1 MADKLIYIMNLSF
14 LIASIFCII
23 SFNIKY
29 IYKDLFYI
37 ICIFMINV
45 VNIHNSTVFYFIS
58 IALSFLLF
66 IKTLS
71 ENSIND
77 NKVKKIIFLI
87 ITITACTILKL
98 KIEYIN
104 LIFIVVSNFNM
115 MIKYI
120 KNNSLKNE
128 EKNRKLSKDI
138 NSLKLKEN
146 SGMKLL
152 KSSKETN
159 KKTLNIIERKKE
171 LLNIILEQNN
181 KCVIIIDKYGYI
193 SNKDSNFHKTWK
205 YYELCNYNIKFS
217 NFINSNFTD
226 SIEILLDVQKVYE
239 LGREINTELLS
250 KDNKYFEC
258 KYTPFIVNGETM
270 GVICIMTDITYKKY
284 SQKIIDYNK
293 IKYKKTIET
302 IPHTIVVT
310 KDRKIIYSNNK
321 NFDIDIHNEKVKS
334 FIFDTEKYG
343 DFEGEIEK
351 GNKKYLNI
359 RKTNFEENN
368 INKEIAVLRDITDY
382 KLLIED
388 IKKQSNKHSSLV
400 NSIPQGIYIYDFEEK
415 KTVYINDVL
424 LKMSGYK
431 NLNEF
436 NHSHIVKDVAWV
448 LDKFGQDTKF
458 IRHKIKNSLGTY
470 IDVELGG
477 ITLEINN
484 KMKCIGIM
492 NDISEK
498 VRAEKLEKEVAKK
511 KIEYKQK
518 NHFFM
523 NMSHELKTPLNLIMS
538 TNQLIQSIFK
548 NEIEKN
554 PSSQIASTTKIVENQ
569 SYLSLQIIE
578 NIMTLA
584 KVDADFYKPEV
595 GCYDIVSIVEDIIT
609 EINRYSKNNQI
620 EFIFDTNMEEKL
632 VYIDPYDIERIILL
646 ILSKVIKQSE
656 AKSTVYVDFVDK
668 DSEVEIFIKNKGGY
682 NKGLSLENLSKE
694 NIQMNLEV
702 ASSIIKMYNGKIYIK
717 ENLNYLEI
725 IIKMKLEEN
734 YNYEDKKESIINRES
749 IYSQYSM
756 INAL

>member
-1 MADKLIYIMNLSF
+1 L
-14 LIASIFCII
+14 
-23 SFNIKY
+23 
-29 IYKDLFYI
+29 
-37 ICIFMINV
+37 
-45 VNIHNSTVFYFIS
+45 
-58 IALSFLLF
+58 
-66 IKTLS
+66 
-71 ENSIND
+71 
-77 NKVKKIIFLI
+77 
-87 ITITACTILKL
+87 
-98 KIEYIN
+98 
-104 LIFIVVSNFNM
+104 
-115 MIKYI
+115 
-120 KNNSLKNE
+120 
-128 EKNRKLSKDI
+128 
-138 NSLKLKEN
+138 
-146 SGMKLL
+146 
-152 KSSKETN
+152 
-159 KKTLNIIERKKE
+159 
-171 LLNIILEQNN
+171 
-181 KCVIIIDKYGYI
+181 
-193 SNKDSNFHKTWK
+193 NKDT
-205 YYELCNYNIKFS
+205 
-217 NFINSNFTD
+217 
-226 SIEILLDVQKVYE
+226 
-239 LGREINTELLS
+239 
-250 KDNKYFEC
+250 
-258 KYTPFIVNGETM
+258 
-270 GVICIMTDITYKKY
+270 
-284 SQKIIDYNK
+284 
-293 IKYKKTIET
+293 
-302 IPHTIVVT
+302 
-310 KDRKIIYSNNK
+310 
-321 NFDIDIHNEKVKS
+321 
-334 FIFDTEKYG
+334 
-343 DFEGEIEK
+343 
-351 GNKKYLNI
+351 KKYLNI
-359 RKTNFEENN
+359 NKASFEENN
-368 INKEIAVLRDITDY
+368 IKKDIAIIRDTTEYNVLL
-382 KLLIED
+382 KSIE
-388 IKKQSNKHSSLV
+388 QSAKNYISLV
-400 NSIPQGIYIYDFEEK
+400 NAIPQGIYIYDFEDK
-415 KTVYINDVL
+415 KTTYVNEVL
-424 LKMSGYK
+424 LNMSGFES
-431 NLNEF
+431 LNEF
-436 NHSHIVKDVAWV
+436 NDSHIIKDISWV
-448 LDKFGQDTKF
+448 LNKFGQDVKF
-458 IRHKIKNSLGTY
+458 MRHKIQNRKGKY

-511 KIEYKQK
+511 KMEYKQK

-554 PSSQIASTTKIVENQ
+554 PSSQISSTTKIVENQ
-569 SYLSLQIIE
+569 SYLSLQIID

-584 KVDADFYKPEV
+584 KVDADFYRPEV

-682 NKGLSLENLSKE
+682 NKDLSLENLSKE